1 MARTKSFHGEVELPQ
16 HDDEK
21 ENWLKFYVNPY
32 SGQLQRSSVS
42 ATP

>member
-1 MARTKSFHGEVELPQ
+1 MRRSGSFHGGESELPA

-32 SGQLQRSSVS
+32 SGAPAAVLLFS
-42 ATP
+42 